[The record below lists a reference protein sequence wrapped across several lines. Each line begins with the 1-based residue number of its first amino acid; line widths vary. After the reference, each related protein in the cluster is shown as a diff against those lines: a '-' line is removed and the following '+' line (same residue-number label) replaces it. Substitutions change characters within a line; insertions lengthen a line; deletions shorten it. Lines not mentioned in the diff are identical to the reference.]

1 MNKGIQDMMVKR
13 LLMLL
18 FGWMMGSALALS
30 QNLPS
35 TIVMPESAYFPLKE
49 VRLLDSPF
57 LTLQQKG
64 KEYLLWLN
72 PDSLLHFYRVEA
84 GLPSKAE
91 AYAGW
96 ESENVWGAGPL
107 RGGFLGFYLS
117 SVSMMYQSTGDRE
130 LLKRLKY
137 VLKELKLC
145 QDAGK
150 DGFLL
155 GVKDGRKL
163 FKEVASGKIKTN
175 NPTVNGA
182 WAPVYLIN
190 KMLLGLSAAYTQC
203 DLKEALPMMIRLAD
217 WFGYQVLDKLSDE
230 QIQKLLV
237 CEHGSINE
245 SYVEAYELTGQKRFM
260 DWARRLHDRAMWVP
274 LSEGKDILYG
284 WHANTQIPKFTGFHK
299 YYMFSGDQRFLTA
312 ATNFWDIVNQNH
324 TWVIGGNS
332 IGEHFFAKKEFIDK
346 MLHISGPETCNSV
359 NMLRLTESLFAQL
372 PEASKAAYYERTL
385 FNHILS
391 AYDPKEGMC
400 CYFTSMR
407 PGHYRIYASRDSS
420 FWCCGHTGLESPA
433 KLGKFIYSHK
443 ATDKD
448 EIKDIRVNLFIPSIL
463 SWREAGVELI
473 QRNSIPESELV
484 DLSLNLKK
492 KQRLILRIRKPDWA
506 QKAIFIINGKE
517 EQPLLG
523 SDGYW
528 IIDREWGRKN
538 EISLRLPMHVYTE
551 NLIGTDRYTALLY
564 GPYVLAGRMGKE
576 NLPATFWGKMNNT
589 AMNEM
594 DLSKVP
600 AIKVPVAQV
609 PTYVKPV
616 FEEGAM
622 KFQINLKGFE
632 KIVIEPFYKIH
643 FERYAVYWPVSLSD

>member
-1 MNKGIQDMMVKR
+1 MMVRR
-13 LLMLL
+13 LLILL
-18 FGWMMGSALALS
+18 FGWIMGSALALS

-35 TIVMPESAYFPLKE
+35 TMVKPESVYFPLNE

-84 GLPSKAE
+84 GLPPKAD

-96 ESENVWGAGPL
+96 ESQNVWGAGPL

-117 SVSMMYQSTGDRE
+117 SVSMMHQSTGDKE

-155 GVKDGRKL
+155 GIKDGRML

-203 DLKEALPMMIRLAD
+203 GLEEALSMMIRLAD

-245 SYVEAYELTGQKRFM
+245 SYVEAYELTGQKRFL

-299 YYMFSGDQRFLTA
+299 YYMFTGDKRFLTA
-312 ATNFWDIVNQNH
+312 ATNFWNIVNRNH

-332 IGEHFFAKKEFIDK
+332 TGEHFFPKEEFADRLLLK
-346 MLHISGPETCNSV
+346 GGPETCNSV
-359 NMLRLTESLFAQL
+359 NMLRLTESLFSQYPDAVK
-372 PEASKAAYYERTL
+372 ASYYERVL

-391 AYDPKEGMC
+391 AYDPKKGMC

-443 ATDKD
+443 ATNRK
-448 EIKDIRVNLFIPSIL
+448 EEKEIRVNLFIPSVL
-463 SWREAGVELI
+463 TWHEGGVELV
-473 QRNSIPESELV
+473 QRNRLPDSDRVELTM
-484 DLSLNLKK
+484 NLKK
-492 KQRLILRIRKPDWA
+492 KQRLILWIRKPDWA
-506 QKAIFIINGKE
+506 DKATLIINGKA
-517 EQPLLG
+517 EQLLLG
-523 SDGYW
+523 NDGYW
-528 IIDREWGRKN
+528 MIDKVWNRKN
-538 EISLRLPMHVYTE
+538 RISLQLPMHTYTE
-551 NLIGTDRYTALLY
+551 NLIGTGRYVALLY

-576 NLPATFWGKMNNT
+576 NLPSTFWGKMNNT
-589 AMNEM
+589 AMNKM

-600 AIKVPVAQV
+600 VFNIPATQIPDHVE
-609 PTYVKPV
+609 PV
-616 FEEGAM
+616 FERGTLR
-622 KFQINLKGFE
+622 FNIHLKGFE
-632 KIVIEPFYKIH
+632 NVVLEPFYKIH
-643 FERYAVYWPVSLSD
+643 FERYAIYWPTASSNE